1 MAALAIAT
9 LLAAPLWMTVL
20 SRMRE
25 GPSWQ
30 RDPRP
35 QFWFAGRGSASVDH
49 IPAKIARM
57 SGGAMWS
64 GDGGTVVPL
73 RPLVVRV
80 TSRGWNL
87 LVASEPWS
95 SAWRVYW
102 NGQRLPPVRVNG
114 AFVGTFVPP
123 GTATIEL
130 RYRPAALD
138 DGLRLALAGIVLLA
152 VTLRWRW
159 YLWLATPQ
167 AMRWL
172 LLPAYATVVIS
183 HRVDVAGGADPS
195 GYFPQ
200 APPWC
205 G

>member
-9 LLAAPLWMTVL
+9 LLAAPLWMTAL
-20 SRMRE
+20 SRVRE

-30 RDPRP
+30 RDPHP
-35 QFWFAGRGSASVDH
+35 QFWFATPASASVDH
-49 IPAKIARM
+49 VPARIVRM
-57 SGGAMWS
+57 SGGAMWN
-64 GDGGTVVPL
+64 GTGGTVVPL
-73 RPLVVRV
+73 RPFVVRV

-138 DGLRLALAGIVLLA
+138 DGLRLALAGVVLLA
-152 VTLRWRW
+152 RTLPWRL
-159 YLWLATPQ
+159 YLLLATPP
-167 AMRWL
+167 ATRSL
-172 LLPAYATVVIS
+172 LL
-183 HRVDVAGGADPS
+183 
-195 GYFPQ
+195 
-200 APPWC
+200 AP
-205 G
+205 